1 VEFLKQNLEG
11 ITETMLIPL
20 WARAKETRME
30 NPIIRDEM
38 ALEMMEQIDYDFENF
53 ERGRMPQ
60 VSIAIRTELLD
71 KATHDFIGR
80 HPDGTII
87 NMGCGLDT
95 RYTRLDNKKVHW
107 YDLDLPEP
115 IRIRRR
121 FFKETE
127 RYKMIARSVFDY
139 TWMDEIKTDKP
150 ILIIV
155 EGLLMYFPEDEVREL
170 FNMLVDAFP
179 GAEMLCE
186 VTTPLVVE
194 RHKKLDPQRERI
206 VPFLWGV
213 KTGEKIEGF
222 NPKIKFI
229 TEWNYFDYHKDRRKK
244 AKIRLTRELSG
255 RIVYLKF
262 D

>member
-1 VEFLKQNLEG
+1 LKQNLEG

-30 NPIIRDEM
+30 NPIIKDEM
-38 ALEMMEQIDYDFENF
+38 ALEMMEQIDYDFEKF

-60 VSIAIRTELLD
+60 VSISIRTELLD
-71 KATHDFIGR
+71 KATQYFIDR
-80 HPDGTII
+80 NEDGTIV
-87 NMGCGLDT
+87 NLGCGLDT

-139 TWMDEIKTDKP
+139 TWMGEIKTDKP

-155 EGLLMYFPEDEVREL
+155 EGLLMYFLEDEVKEL
-170 FNMLVDAFP
+170 LYRLVEAFP

-206 VPFLWGV
+206 VPFQWGV
-213 KTGEKIEGF
+213 KTGEEIEEF

-262 D
+262 G